1 MIEDNLQNCLNI
13 YENLFSKVA
22 NIHLYGEDFLQWDMI
37 FSRMPLGKFDIY
49 QNPNKSLF
57 SSRRNTGKVNWNSWK
72 ICKKLNAVC
81 GRIQAK

>member
-57 SSRRNTGKVNWNSWK
+57 SSRRNTGKVN
-72 ICKKLNAVC
+72 
-81 GRIQAK
+81 